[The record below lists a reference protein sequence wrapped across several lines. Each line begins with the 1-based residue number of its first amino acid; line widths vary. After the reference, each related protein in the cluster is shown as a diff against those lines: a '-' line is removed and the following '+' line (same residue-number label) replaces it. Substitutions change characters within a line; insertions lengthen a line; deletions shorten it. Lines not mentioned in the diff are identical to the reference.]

1 MMSARASK
9 WVPTFVPIHPTDHHA
24 VAPHPPCE
32 AHQHYVHHNFFLP
45 SFLLAL
51 CQNSK
56 ASFVVQTGFIGIYG
70 LLLLIDITNPQAS
83 IKLY

>member
-9 WVPTFVPIHPTDHHA
+9 WAPTFVPIHPTDHHA

-32 AHQHYVHHNFFLP
+32 AHQDYVHHNFFLP

-56 ASFVVQTGFIGIYG
+56 ASFVVQTGFIGMYSL
-70 LLLLIDITNPQAS
+70 LLLLI
-83 IKLY
+83 